1 MSIDNTNIE
10 EISILQLSDSFCPT
24 GMYTTS
30 NGLETLFYSKKI
42 KNANELRD
50 LIKVYVQHQI
60 GPADCTA
67 LGNAFDYADKS
78 DLSKLLEVDQMIY
91 SMKLVKEIRDAST
104 RSGTQLLRCLTSFI
118 TDNKLMNEYQQAIKE
133 GQASGVY
140 STVMAVASNALK
152 IPKQKS
158 AIMMLYTFSV
168 SIVGAALRLGMLQHF
183 EGQRIIHELKPTI
196 LDTMIKNIDRPLISM
211 WQFAPEID
219 IIQISH
225 EKLDSKM
232 FIT

>member
-10 EISILQLSDSFCPT
+10 EISILQLSDSFFPT

-118 TDNKLMNEYQQAIKE
+118 TDNKLMNEYQQSIKD
-133 GQASGVY
+133 GQATGVY
-140 STVMAVASNALK
+140 STVMAVASN
-152 IPKQKS
+152 
-158 AIMMLYTFSV
+158 
-168 SIVGAALRLGMLQHF
+168 ALRLGMLQHF

>member
-1 MSIDNTNIE
+1 MNIDKMDMQ
-10 EISILQLSDSFCPT
+10 EISILQLSDSFFPT

-42 KNANELRD
+42 NNANQLRD
-50 LIKVYVQHQI
+50 LIKVYVEHQDQI
-60 GPADCTA
+60 I
-67 LGNAFDYADKS
+67 YA
-78 DLSKLLEVDQMIY
+78 
-91 SMKLVKEIRDAST
+91 MKLVKEIRDASS

-118 TDNKLMNEYQQAIKE
+118 TDNELMNQYQQAIKQ
-133 GQASGVY
+133 GQAAGVY
-140 STVMAVASNALK
+140 STVMAVASNVLK
-152 IPKQKS
+152 IPKQKA

-196 LDTMIKNIDRPLISM
+196 LNTMVNNIDRPLISM

>member
-1 MSIDNTNIE
+1 MSIDKMNIE
-10 EISILQLSDSFCPT
+10 DISILQLSDSFFPT

-50 LIKVYVQHQI
+50 LIKVYVEHQI

-67 LGNAFDYADKS
+67 LGNAYEYANKS
-78 DLSKLLEVDQMIY
+78 NLSKLLEVDQIIY
-91 SMKLVKEIRDAST
+91 SMKIVREIRDAST

-118 TDNKLMNEYQQAIKE
+118 TNNELMNQYQQAIKE
-133 GQASGVY
+133 RQASGVY
-140 STVMAVASNALK
+140 STAMAVASNTLK
-152 IPKQKS
+152 IPKQK
-158 AIMMLYTFSV
+158 AAVMMLYTFSV

-183 EGQRIIHELKPTI
+183 EGQRIIHELRPTI
-196 LDTMIKNIDRPLISM
+196 LDTMINNIDRPLLSM

>member
-1 MSIDNTNIE
+1 MSIDKIDIE
-10 EISILQLSDSFCPT
+10 EISILQLSDSFFPT

-30 NGLETLFYSKKI
+30 NGLETLFYSKRI
-42 KNANELRD
+42 KSPNELRD
-50 LIKVYVQHQI
+50 LIKVYVEHQI

-67 LGNAFDYADKS
+67 LGNAYEYADKS
-78 DLSKLLEVDQMIY
+78 DLPKLLEVDQIIY
-91 SMKLVKEIRDAST
+91 SMKIVREIRDAST

-118 TDNKLMNEYQQAIKE
+118 TNNELMNQYQQAIKK
-133 GQASGVY
+133 GQAAGVY
-140 STVMAVASNALK
+140 STVMAVACNTLK
-152 IPKQKS
+152 IPKRKA
-158 AIMMLYTFSV
+158 AIIMLYTFCV
-168 SIVGAALRLGMLQHF
+168 SIVGASLRLGMLQHF

-196 LDTMIKNIDRPLISM
+196 LDTMINNIDRPLISM
-211 WQFAPEID
+211 WQFAPEMD

>member
-1 MSIDNTNIE
+1 MSIDNMNIE
-10 EISILQLSDSFCPT
+10 EISILQLSDSFFPT

-67 LGNAFDYADKS
+67 LGNAYDYADKS

-91 SMKLVKEIRDAST
+91 SMKLVREIRDAST

-118 TDNKLMNEYQQAIKE
+118 TDNKLMNGYQQAIKE

-158 AIMMLYTFSV
+158 AIMMLF
-168 SIVGAALRLGMLQHF
+168 
-183 EGQRIIHELKPTI
+183 P
-196 LDTMIKNIDRPLISM
+196 
-211 WQFAPEID
+211 
-219 IIQISH
+219 
-225 EKLDSKM
+225 
-232 FIT
+232 